1 MSNSPTLLDG
11 GFSTALEEL
20 GNTLNTSLWSGE
32 LLKSHPDQVR
42 AAHKLFAEAGAE
54 ILITSSHQITFT
66 YIASGI
72 PSIFLLN
79 LEIGRSNL

>member
-1 MSNSPTLLDG
+1 MFTETTLLDG

-42 AAHKLFAEAGAE
+42 AAHKLFADAGAE
-54 ILITSSHQITFT
+54 VLITSSYQITYPGSLSQVWT
-66 YIASGI
+66 
-72 PSIFLLN
+72 
-79 LEIGRSNL
+79 